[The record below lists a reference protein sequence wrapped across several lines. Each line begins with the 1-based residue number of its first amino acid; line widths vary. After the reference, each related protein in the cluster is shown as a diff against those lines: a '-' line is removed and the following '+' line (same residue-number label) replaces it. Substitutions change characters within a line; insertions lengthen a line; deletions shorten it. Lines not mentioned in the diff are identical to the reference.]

1 MSHGPDTQTGA
12 ETAPAGPLGRAV
24 VALVRLGAMLSVTL
38 ILVTFA
44 IVIVAITRRYVLGQ
58 PILWGDQLIGYL
70 LVAIV
75 MLGAAEALRR
85 GDHIGIDLLAD
96 RAGPRLKVAQ
106 SLFSSAAVLAFAVVL
121 GLSTWESIV
130 FARLFGSY
138 SVGYIEIETW
148 IPQVP
153 VVAGMILLFMTAA
166 LGLYRTLRGRPQ

>member
-24 VALVRLGAMLSVTL
+24 VALVRLGAMLSVAL

-75 MLGAAEALRR
+75 MLGAAEALRK

-106 SLFSSAAVLAFAVVL
+106 SIFSSAADLAFSVVL
-121 GLSTWESIV
+121 GLTTWESIV
-130 FARLFGSY
+130 FARQFGSY

-153 VVAGMILLFMTAA
+153 VLIGSVL
-166 LGLYRTLRGRPQ
+166 LGLVACLNILRSLTERTA